1 MPNRSIELHD
11 TMVAAVI
18 DVGTQIVVFLRAY
31 IHQSEGRPGWDA
43 GSGWVQAAALTFS
56 NGVVD
61 GTIPDLPA
69 NIWNGDLKVEEE
81 VLSNC
86 VPVPV
91 IFKGAVSLKLSLD
104 APAEIVVRGTRVE
117 ITLIGEPVYVE
128 EFPGVS

>member
-1 MPNRSIELHD
+1 MPNKSIELHD
-11 TMVAAVI
+11 TIVAAII

-31 IHQSEGRPGWDA
+31 IHQSEGQPGRDV

-56 NGVVD
+56 DGVVD
-61 GTIPDLPA
+61 GSIPDEPA
-69 NIWNGDLKVEEE
+69 NIWHGDLKVDEE

-86 VPVPV
+86 LPVPN
-91 IFKGAVSLKLSLD
+91 IFNGAVSLKLSLD
-104 APAEIVVRGTRVE
+104 TPTEIVVRGTRVE